1 MSKIHITI
9 SNCVHVITDQ
19 GFTIFV
25 IKRCCVC
32 DKIIK
37 VYVHKFDTEKKRYDI
52 ENITT
57 GWGI

>member
-1 MSKIHITI
+1 
-9 SNCVHVITDQ
+9 VHVTSNITDQ
-19 GFTIFV
+19 GFSIFV
-25 IKRCCVC
+25 IKQCCIC

-37 VYVHKFDTEKKRYDI
+37 VDVHKFDTERKRYDI